1 LSRTRVTSAALA
13 PESVS
18 EPEKIN
24 SLIAPARNTPGLCS
38 PIAKSTASVM
48 LLFPEPL
55 GPTIEVMPPSSG
67 ILTGRAKVLK
77 PLI

>member
-13 PESVS
+13 PGSVS
-18 EPEKIN
+18 EPAKIN
-24 SLIAPARNTPGLCS
+24 SLIAPARKTPGLCS
-38 PIAKSTASVM
+38 PSAKSTASVM

-55 GPTIEVMPPSSG
+55 GPTMAVTPASSG
-67 ILTGRAKVLK
+67 ILTGRANVLK

>member
-1 LSRTRVTSAALA
+1 MTSAALA

-24 SLIAPARNTPGLCS
+24 SLIAPARSTPGLCS

-48 LLFPEPL
+48 LLFPEPF